1 MSRLAQSARVPS
13 RVAIR
18 ISPRLALRFS
28 AADALLLAFILV
40 SYPLALAMPE
50 AWGLENGVIEN
61 AQVAVLLC
69 GALAAFL
76 AWWRHR
82 GTPLGALGAST
93 VPVWLILAARELSW
107 GAVITQADAVRAGL
121 PLEPMWYKPAV
132 APVIC
137 ALLAWSVSTLWRH
150 HLGRFLVGLARNS
163 HYAVVPLVLA
173 VVASYL
179 SACAEGH
186 AVCGI
191 HANPHHAQDWEEGL
205 ELIAYMALVFAQQR
219 VFRSCQQQDAARAST
234 VAAGRDAVGP

>member
-1 MSRLAQSARVPS
+1 
-13 RVAIR
+13 
-18 ISPRLALRFS
+18 
-28 AADALLLAFILV
+28 
-40 SYPLALAMPE
+40 MPE

-76 AWWRHR
+76 AWSRHR

-121 PLEPMWYKPAV
+121 PLQPMWYKPAV

-150 HLGRFLVGLARNS
+150 RLGGFLVGLARNS
-163 HYAVVPLVLA
+163 PRNSPRNSYYALVPLVLA
-173 VVASYL
+173 VVASYF

-219 VFRSCQQQDAARAST
+219 VFRSCLPQDATPAGGVGARS
-234 VAAGRDAVGP
+234 DAVGP